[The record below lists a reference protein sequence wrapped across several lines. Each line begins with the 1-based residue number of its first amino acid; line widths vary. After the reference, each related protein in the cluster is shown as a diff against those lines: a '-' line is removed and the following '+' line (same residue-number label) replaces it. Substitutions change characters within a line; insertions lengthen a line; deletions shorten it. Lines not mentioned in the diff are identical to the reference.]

1 VQVIQTTV
9 REENMTTSSFV
20 RSLAL
25 MGLSALLVGCAGTT
39 WSQVQTAPGY
49 QAPKQAKVVVVVQA
63 QGEYLPEAVAELKA
77 SLASE
82 LASRKITAT
91 FVQAPDGTPMTEVNV
106 VEWDMGSRGLRW
118 LGFGGGEGHILVVVK
133 SPSADGQPGYSGTA
147 RGYVKSGW
155 FGGSSLNAASEAG
168 VAIATAIA
176 TGKAE

>member
-1 VQVIQTTV
+1 
-9 REENMTTSSFV
+9 MTTASFA
-20 RSLAL
+20 RSLAV

-49 QAPKQAKVVVVVQA
+49 QAPKQVKVVIMVQT

-77 SLASE
+77 SLTSE
-82 LASRKITAT
+82 LASKKITAT
-91 FVQAPDGTPMTEVNV
+91 FLQNPDGTPMTELSV
-106 VEWDMGSRGLRW
+106 VEWDQGSRGLR
-118 LGFGGGEGHILVVVK
+118 GGEGHILVVVK

-147 RGYVKSGW
+147 RGYVKNGS

-168 VAIATAIA
+168 AAIAQAIA

>member
-1 VQVIQTTV
+1 
-9 REENMTTSSFV
+9 MTTSSFA
-20 RSLAL
+20 RSLAV

-49 QAPKQAKVVVVVQA
+49 QAPKQAKVVIMVQT
-63 QGEYLPEAVAELKA
+63 QGEYLPEAVQELKA

-91 FVQAPDGTPMTEVNV
+91 FQENPDGTPMTELRV
-106 VEWDMGSRGLRW
+106 VEWDQGSRGLRW

-147 RGYVKSGW
+147 RGYVKNGS

-168 VAIATAIA
+168 AAIAQAIA